1 MAFERPNTYGA
12 GTGVTYDAEALK
24 VVWERLAEDAGV
36 ELLLHTWATG
46 VRLDGDARRGRSGCG
61 TRAASGGSRRP
72 RSSTHRATP
81 TSRAMAG
88 AGYDDANTTPEGVQS
103 LSTLFKLAN
112 VDVERATAVPKAEL
126 WALMREAVEGG
137 QYRLPRVEGSWHRTP
152 FAGRRHDPHDAD
164 PQRRRDGPGRS

>member
-1 MAFERPNTYGA
+1 M
-12 GTGVTYDAEALK
+12 TYDAETLK

-46 VRLDGDARRGRSGCG
+46 VRLDDDRRSGRSGCG
-61 TRAASGGSRRP
+61 TRAASAGSRRR
-72 RSSTHRATP
+72 RSSTRPATP

-88 AGYDDANTTPEGVQS
+88 AGYDDASTTPEGVQS

-126 WALMREAVEGG
+126 WGLMREAVEHAG
-137 QYRLPRVEGSWHRTP
+137 YRLPRRRGLVAPHAVP
-152 FAGRRHDPHDAD
+152 GRR
-164 PQRRRDGPGRS
+164 R